1 MTKASVL
8 RWLLIGGAAL
18 AAAVIAN
25 SLADLIIT
33 PGYSTYDRAHNAI
46 TALGAFAGFWF
57 AYTGRLA
64 RLFRKVA

>member
-18 AAAVIAN
+18 AAAAIADN
-25 SLADLIIT
+25 LADLIVSKYEHE
-33 PGYSTYDRAHNAI
+33 GAHNAI
-46 TALGAFAGFWF
+46 IALGAFAGFWF